1 VTEITLVSDLGLGIS
16 LRNVIIVIMVSR
28 MNTNPVVDEVLV
40 LGLTGGIASG
50 KSFVSDC
57 FKSCGAEIVSAD
69 QLSREVVNPGTPTLE
84 KLVDLFGSEI
94 LTSQGS
100 LDREFVARKVFS
112 SPTLR
117 SQLEAVT
124 HPAIAHL
131 AECRLSAL
139 KKEAHDLIVYE
150 SPLLFEAGVEKRVD
164 LVLVVIVT
172 PEEQIRRLVQ
182 RDHLSEAEARQRIR
196 AHWPQQDKVQKADF
210 VIDNSGAMAQ
220 TKAHVKQLYDYL
232 TR

>member
-1 VTEITLVSDLGLGIS
+1 MTKSH
-16 LRNVIIVIMVSR
+16 IV
-28 MNTNPVVDEVLV
+28 DQALV

-69 QLSREVVNPGTPTLE
+69 QLAREVVNPGTPTLA
-84 KLVDLFGSEI
+84 KLVDLFGPKI
-94 LTSQGS
+94 LTSEGS

-112 SPTLR
+112 NPQLR
-117 SQLEAVT
+117 SQLEAIT

-131 AECRLSAL
+131 AECRLNTL
-139 KKEAHDLIVYE
+139 KKGSHDLIVYE

-164 LVLVVIVT
+164 LVLVVIVA
-172 PEEQIRRLVQ
+172 PEEQRRRLVQ
-182 RDHLSEAEARQRIR
+182 RDHLSEAEAQQRIN
-196 AHWPQQDKVQKADF
+196 AHWDQQDKVQKADF